1 MERFDAVV
9 IGGGMAGLPL
19 ALRAARHDHV
29 ALIER
34 ELLGGTCPNRGCI
47 PTKTMI
53 ASANVAHSARN
64 AAAAFGV
71 HTSAPTVDLAAVVD
85 RKNGVVVDSIRRG
98 SYRAV
103 ENDTVSSC
111 ARGDAHFVGFIT
123 PTAIERNWPASPRL
137 DGSPSCSPPPASTRT
152 PPSQHSEISVSPIE
166 SPATRSP
173 PSPHS
178 RGSAIHPH
186 RCIDRPTS
194 SSRSPAADPQRGIQQ
209 QAWASSPSGHAS
221 SKARTS
227 SSQWGTAPTCRL
239 TRRSRPCPPL
249 PTTSTSTKTSNST
262 TNSSP
267 PSATSATPPSRP
279 HLARGDARSTR
290 RMARRAGRALPPRR
304 TLPTRLSERW

>member
-19 ALRAARHDHV
+19 ALRAARHERV

-34 ELLGGTCPNRGCI
+34 ELLGGTCLNRLHPDQDHDRLSQRRPLG
-47 PTKTMI
+47 PQRRRLRR
-53 ASANVAHSARN
+53 AHLR
-64 AAAAFGV
+64 
-71 HTSAPTVDLAAVVD
+71 TD
-85 RKNGVVVDSIRRG
+85 RGPRRGRRPQERRVVDSIRRG

-152 PPSQHSEISVSPIE
+152 PPSQHSEISVSPIA

-178 RGSAIHPH
+178 RGSAIHPR